1 MPVAIDATFNVVYLN
16 SFKANSVA
24 ASLLQSRFAIQV
36 QATSST
42 VFKSNSKSIKA
53 RTVEAATE
61 FALKLSRHSSCPLN
75 RSLSSSL
82 VHVCT

>member
-1 MPVAIDATFNVVYLN
+1 MHVAVDATFTVVYLN

-42 VFKSNSKSIKA
+42 VFKSNRKSIKA
-53 RTVEAATE
+53 QTVEGLGLDGLPVGFE
-61 FALKLSRHSSCPLN
+61 DRGGSCLHLYSKP
-75 RSLSSSL
+75 
-82 VHVCT
+82 